1 MLFHTEVTPAFGFG
15 QGIQESSV
23 HPFGGERREV
33 DARCD
38 LVRRLE
44 AYPRQ
49 LTELVGVLLDD
60 GHGLLAVFLVE
71 LHCTVCRDPVGRE
84 KGDNIACRTI
94 GKIRVTDLREPC
106 LADAGNPEELVR
118 LLVQNLQRQVSIG
131 VVDLLRDPR
140 ADTLDLT
147 GAEVPDNAV
156 AAGDDDLVIAVHLK
170 LGAVFGIAGPV
181 ALHVIAQ
188 VIGDRQKVPD
198 GLELGEDAATAVADD
213 LAGTVDR
220 HHVTAGT
227 GSVGILGVE
236 ELFKLAEHRRLLM
249 RTERAPCAS
258 SAQSTLRF
266 PPCRCGQAPE
276 PPPPWR
282 RRADPAPEPV

>member
-1 MLFHTEVTPAFGFG
+1 MLFHTEVTAAFCFG
-15 QGIQESSV
+15 QGIQEGSV
-23 HPFGGERREV
+23 HPFGGEGREA
-33 DARCD
+33 DAGCNF
-38 LVRRLE
+38 VRRLE
-44 AYPRQ
+44 ADPRQ

-60 GHGLLAVFLVE
+60 GHGLLAVLFVE
-71 LHCTVCRDPVGRE
+71 LHRTVCRDAVRRE
-84 KGDNIACRTI
+84 KGDNIACRPV
-94 GKIRVTDLREPC
+94 GEIRVTNLREPC
-106 LADAGNPEELVR
+106 LADAGDTEEFVR
-118 LLVQNLQRQVSIG
+118 LLVQNLQGQIAVG
-131 VVDLLRDPR
+131 VVDLLCDPR
-140 ADTLDLT
+140 ADTLELT

-188 VIGDRQKVPD
+188 VIGDRQKVPN

-213 LAGTVDR
+213 LTGAVDR
-220 HHVTAGT
+220 HHVAAGT
-227 GSVGILGVE
+227 GGVGILGIE
-236 ELFKLAEHRRLLM
+236 ELFKLTEHRCLLM